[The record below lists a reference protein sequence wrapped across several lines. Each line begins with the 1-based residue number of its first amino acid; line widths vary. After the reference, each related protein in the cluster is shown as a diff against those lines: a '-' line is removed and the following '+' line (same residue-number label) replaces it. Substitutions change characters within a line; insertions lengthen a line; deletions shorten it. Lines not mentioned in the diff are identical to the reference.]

1 MLRQPLL
8 PLAIVLML
16 GIVTADALSGTV
28 GGRWLL
34 PALMVLLVLSLLSA
48 LMLNSRHKMGSSAC
62 VHLAVFFF
70 GAALMANSSDRV
82 RFAFRKGQVVDYEA
96 VVVSEPK
103 VAGRTLRCDLCLMK
117 VNGRMLRRPVKVKAA
132 VLRDTVCND
141 WRQIRLGTGIA
152 AVSPMEPLR
161 NYHPGST
168 FDYVRW
174 LKVHGFSAQTFI
186 YYSDWELRSVT
197 LRPLSRF
204 GRLRL
209 RAMML
214 RARVVNHFMQL
225 TGTADDQSAAIVA
238 SMVLGDRHA
247 VSRQT
252 KELYSVTGASHVL
265 ALSGLHLGIIYAVLM
280 LLFGRWRR
288 HAWLSQALILSAIW
302 TYVVQ
307 VGMGTS
313 IMRSAVML
321 SIFSLCQVLHRD
333 GASVN
338 TLSFAAICLLVANP
352 MSLWD
357 ISFQLSFLAV
367 LAILIYYRPLYG
379 MLRPRTRAGRALWS
393 MIAVSL
399 AAQAGTAP
407 AVAYYFGRFSTYF
420 LLTNLLVV
428 PFATVIIYGSVV
440 LAALTPWPA
449 AAMLVASLLTR
460 LARWLNLS
468 LEWIASLPGACISSV
483 TLSLLQVYLIYT
495 ALICLT
501 VAFGRFP
508 FRRPVNVRADNRR
521 RQQKLIALLAG
532 DTGGDAYAS
541 GTAVRQQAGDN
552 SPEE

>member
-28 GGRWLL
+28 GGKWLL
-34 PALMVLLVLSLLSA
+34 PALMLLLALSLLLA

-70 GAALMANSSDRV
+70 GAALMVRADNMV
-82 RFAFRKGQVVDYEA
+82 RFPFHEGQAVDYEA
-96 VVVSEPK
+96 VVMSEPK
-103 VAGRTLRCDLCLMK
+103 VAGRTLRCDLCLMR
-117 VNGRMLRRPVKVKAA
+117 VNGRLLYHPVRVKAA
-132 VLRDTVCND
+132 ILRDTLRND
-141 WRQIRLGTGIA
+141 WRHIRLGSGIA

-161 NYHPGST
+161 NLRPGSA

-197 LRPLSRF
+197 LRPLSLF

-209 RAMML
+209 RAMLL
-214 RARVVNHFMQL
+214 RERLAGRFLRM
-225 TGTADDQSAAIVA
+225 TGSAADDQGTAIIA

-252 KELYSVTGASHVL
+252 RELYSVTGASHVL
-265 ALSGLHLGIIYAVLM
+265 ALSGLHLGIIYAVLA
-280 LLFGRWRR
+280 LLLGRRKR
-288 HAWLSQALILSAIW
+288 HVWLSQALILSAVWI
-302 TYVVQ
+302 YVVL

-313 IMRSAVML
+313 IVRSAVML
-321 SIFSLCQVLHRD
+321 SVFSLCQVLHRD
-333 GASVN
+333 GASLN
-338 TLSFAAICLLVANP
+338 TLSFAAICLLVGSP

-428 PFATVIIYGSVV
+428 PFATVIIYGSAVV
-440 LAALTPWPA
+440 AALTPLPA
-449 AAMLVASLLTR
+449 IAMPVARLLAM
-460 LARWLNLS
+460 LARWLNTS
-468 LEWIASLPGACISSV
+468 LEWVASLPGASV
-483 TLSLLQVYLIYT
+483 SHIAMSLPQVYLVY
-495 ALICLT
+495 
-501 VAFGRFP
+501 
-508 FRRPVNVRADNRR
+508 
-521 RQQKLIALLAG
+521 IALLCLTAAFARFRFRHAADVRRKDRERRQALLALMMRDDAG
-532 DTGGDAYAS
+532 RERRATGK
-541 GTAVRQQAGDN
+541 
-552 SPEE
+552 PPHK